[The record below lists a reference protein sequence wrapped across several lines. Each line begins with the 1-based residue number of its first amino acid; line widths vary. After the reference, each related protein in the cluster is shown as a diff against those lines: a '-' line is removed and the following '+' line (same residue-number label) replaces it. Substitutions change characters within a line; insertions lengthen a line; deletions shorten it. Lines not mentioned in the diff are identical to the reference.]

1 MVHLPIMLIAST
13 LTLRAVSVL
22 SVPIGH
28 DGHSI
33 TVEGAPDQTVGALVV
48 SNVATMS
55 TPPRMDDSKSLPST
69 SMTSKEEFDGDSL
82 GPNNYSAEKIKLVRA
97 GLKRVPSLTMEFN
110 RELLSINPI
119 GPTSAPTDAQFTELE
134 VWLAIANLDT
144 TKMTDGERI
153 KFLEGP
159 GYGYLDATRRKEL
172 EEITSEYRP
181 GKILSSK
188 SQRDLVGLAV
198 LADMKIQ
205 NGIPPSEFEQG
216 TFLLSVPF
224 VALGF

>member
-22 SVPIGH
+22 SAPIGH

-69 SMTSKEEFDGDSL
+69 SMTSKEEFD
-82 GPNNYSAEKIKLVRA
+82 EKIKLVRA
-97 GLKRVPSLTMEFN
+97 GLKKVPSLTMEFN

-119 GPTSAPTDAQFTELE
+119 GSTSAPTDAQFTELE

-205 NGIPPSEFEQG
+205 NGIPPSEFEQA
-216 TFLLSVPF
+216 S
-224 VALGF
+224 

>member
-82 GPNNYSAEKIKLVRA
+82 GGRA
-97 GLKRVPSLTMEFN
+97 QKVPSLTMEFN

-119 GPTSAPTDAQFTELE
+119 GSTSAPTDAQFTELE